1 MVPRRGEMAEQ
12 REESTTWFTRMRAR
26 RHKRWVYLLPAV
38 HLCAC
43 SASRIGFVIP
53 RLEYWGIAW
62 TFIMVADFPVS
73 IVAYMFAF
81 RSGAFAT
88 AWILIVGTLWWYL
101 LGRGIE
107 FLINDVE

>member
-1 MVPRRGEMAEQ
+1 MAEE
-12 REESTTWFTRMRAR
+12 REASTTWFTKLRAR
-26 RHKRWVYLLPAV
+26 RRRWWVYLPPAV
-38 HLCAC
+38 HLFAC
-43 SASRIGFVIP
+43 SVSMIGYVIP

-81 RSGAFAT
+81 RSSAFAT
-88 AWILIVGTLWWYL
+88 AWIFIVGTLWWYL

-107 FLINDVE
+107 FLIDDVE